1 MRCHGQLSIEYLLLL
16 LALLAVFAALLP
28 LVDQTYK
35 AGLFGLDCV
44 NAKRFT
50 QQLQS
55 HVEEMSFQADGS
67 LALIEVQPLEQ
78 WRISPSGKTLALNV
92 LGPGGREKR
101 FAVGFPNELMPTG
114 IVLLDGKATF
124 ALRKASGK
132 IFLECNQ

>member
-1 MRCHGQLSIEYLLLL
+1 MRCSGQLSLEYLLLL

-35 AGLFGLDCV
+35 AGLFGLDSV

-50 QQLQS
+50 QRLQS

-67 LALIEVQPLEQ
+67 LALIEAQPLEQ
-78 WRISPSGKTLALNV
+78 WRISSSGKRLSLTV
-92 LGPGGREKR
+92 LGPDGREKA
-101 FAVGFPNELMPTG
+101 FAVEFPNEPG
-114 IVLLDGKATF
+114 HADIILDDAATF

-132 IFLECNQ
+132 IFLEYDQ